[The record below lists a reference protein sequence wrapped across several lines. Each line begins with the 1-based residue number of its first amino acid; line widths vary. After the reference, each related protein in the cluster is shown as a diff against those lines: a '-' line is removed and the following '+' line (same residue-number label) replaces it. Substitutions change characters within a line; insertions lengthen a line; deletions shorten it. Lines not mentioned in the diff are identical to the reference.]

1 MNHYPSVTS
10 LEMPEARCRSGVPP
24 LPACRQR
31 ESIYGLIELFIQ
43 IVHRLSVRSERRLV
57 KTLLADFQ
65 RVHGKTALLFRIAEA
80 ALNNPDGLVKEVVYH
95 LHIVEPDRSGKR
107 SSSYL
112 AQLRDVS
119 ARGDA
124 VKNGRTL
131 PEQDSGLPALVSDP
145 GLPRMIS
152 TVL

>member
-10 LEMPEARCRSGVPP
+10 LETPEARCRSGVPP

-95 LHIVEPDRSGKR
+95 LHIVEPDRSWICPYISR
-107 SSSYL
+107 HLLSL
-112 AQLRDVS
+112 NPLQ
-119 ARGDA
+119 ARCRRYSRGE
-124 VKNGRTL
+124 R
-131 PEQDSGLPALVSDP
+131 
-145 GLPRMIS
+145 
-152 TVL
+152 

>member
-1 MNHYPSVTS
+1 HP
-10 LEMPEARCRSGVPP
+10 
-24 LPACRQR
+24 
-31 ESIYGLIELFIQ
+31 
-43 IVHRLSVRSERRLV
+43 
-57 KTLLADFQ
+57 
-65 RVHGKTALLFRIAEA
+65 
-80 ALNNPDGLVKEVVYH
+80 YH
-95 LHIVEPDRSGKR
+95 QCDDCGGQSSSGKR

>member
-1 MNHYPSVTS
+1 MNLYPPATL
-10 LEMPEARCRSGVPP
+10 LETPEARCRSGVPP

-80 ALNNPDGLVKEVVYH
+80 ALNNPDGLVKICILLNQIAAVREVH
-95 LHIVEPDRSGKR
+95 HTWRS
-107 SSSYL
+107 YAMFL
-112 AQLRDVS
+112 LEVM
-119 ARGDA
+119 
-124 VKNGRTL
+124 
-131 PEQDSGLPALVSDP
+131 P
-145 GLPRMIS
+145 
-152 TVL
+152 

>member
-10 LEMPEARCRSGVPP
+10 LETPEARCRSGVPP

-107 SSSYL
+107 SSS
-112 AQLRDVS
+112 
-119 ARGDA
+119 
-124 VKNGRTL
+124 
-131 PEQDSGLPALVSDP
+131 
-145 GLPRMIS
+145 
-152 TVL
+152 